1 MREILF
7 RGKRRDNG
15 EWIIGHYLVAD
26 SIPYILPERCFLNGI
41 VEVDPSTVCQY
52 TGLTDKNGTKIFEG
66 DVVQVPF
73 WRSAQSGLVMNG
85 IVEFQKAAFSIAWE
99 YQDYGKDFAGY
110 IHDVGVIGNI
120 HDNPELL
127 K

>member
-7 RGKRRDNG
+7 RGKESNSGKWVYGYLWSKRT
-15 EWIIGHYLVAD
+15 IGVASFVGNVD
-26 SIPYILPERCFLNGI
+26 E
-41 VEVDPSTVCQY
+41 VVVDPSTVGQY
-52 TGLTDKNGTKIFEG
+52 TGLTDKNGVKIFEG

-73 WRSAQSGLVMNG
+73 WRSAQSGLVMKG
-85 IVEFQKAAFSIAWE
+85 VLEFQKAAFWITWE
-99 YQDYGKDFAGY
+99 YQGYGKDFAGY
-110 IHDVGVIGNI
+110 IQDVEVIGNI